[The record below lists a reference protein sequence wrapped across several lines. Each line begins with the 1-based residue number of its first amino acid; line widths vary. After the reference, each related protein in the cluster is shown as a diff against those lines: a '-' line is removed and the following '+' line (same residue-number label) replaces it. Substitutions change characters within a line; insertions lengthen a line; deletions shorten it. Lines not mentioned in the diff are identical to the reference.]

1 MFRLASSKVS
11 ALSSGVAKRNQ
22 TMQHVSCSLSK
33 IPYVGFSPVRL
44 QTGIQRQPSLSFQE
58 LKCKAHMHSF
68 PASLYAATVSNSCL
82 CSPFGQ
88 FWYLARPS
96 FLTFQSRGPS
106 LSAGLCCPSR
116 SSLTMASSE
125 TLAPSAALS
134 SSLGRPRPTTLSGL
148 GSRASP
154 LYSVCLSLRAA
165 FRTPAFRVAAL
176 DCSFTTRSGLRPCP
190 KRLGSRIS
198 CRRFSHESA
207 NEAAKFAL
215 CCGPQSCSP
224 RSDWGFYFRAFTS

>member
-1 MFRLASSKVS
+1 MFRLASSSVS
-11 ALSSGVAKRNQ
+11 TLSGFVAKISQ

-44 QTGIQRQPSLSFQE
+44 QTGFQRQPSPTFQE
-58 LKCKAHMHSF
+58 LKRKAHMHSL
-68 PASLYAATVSNSCL
+68 PADLYAAIVSNSGLLWPFWACL
-82 CSPFGQ
+82 LLGETVVPVLPVQRPF
-88 FWYLARPS
+88 
-96 FLTFQSRGPS
+96 
-106 LSAGLCCPSR
+106 
-116 SSLTMASSE
+116 
-125 TLAPSAALS
+125 AL
-134 SSLGRPRPTTLSGL
+134 RW
-148 GSRASP
+148 
-154 LYSVCLSLRAA
+154 VVLSLRVFAYYGLIRDSCPVYRLIFFA
-165 FRTPAFRVAAL
+165 RQTLPDSLVWARVKSFPTLLCVSFRTPAFRMVAL

-224 RSDWGFYFRAFTS
+224 RSDWGFYFRAFTSSVT